1 MSGIIKIV
9 LNSGKDQSPKR
20 FHPWIFSG
28 AVKRVEGE
36 VKNGDIVEVY
46 SHSNEFLGMGHYQKG
61 SIMVRLF
68 SFEKVE
74 PDTRQ
79 NESFG
84 LATFWKSKIQ
94 KAYDYRQ
101 SIGLT
106 NDANTNVYRL
116 VYGEGDGL
124 PGLIID
130 FYNGTA
136 VFQAHSIGMYRE
148 RHHIVEALKEVYGDK
163 LKSVYDKSK
172 ESLGVSGTKVPQ
184 ESEEENELRN
194 GYLFGSGSEKE
205 VLENAHKFS
214 IDWEEGQKT
223 GFFIDQRENRKLV
236 AQYAPGKKVLDCFC
250 YAGGFSVYALKAG
263 AAEVHSVD
271 SSKAAIKLTD
281 NNINLNFGE
290 AANHISHVADA
301 FDYLGAHSGE
311 YDMMIIDPPAF
322 AKHRD
327 ARHQAV
333 MGYRRLN
340 ALAIKGIKPGGI
352 IFTFSCSQ
360 VVDKYLFH
368 GAITAAAID
377 AGRNVRIV
385 KYLSHPVDHPISIYH
400 PEGEYLKGMILFVE

>member
-1 MSGIIKIV
+1 MNGITKIV

-28 AVKRVEGE
+28 AVKKVPDSL
-36 VKNGDIVEVY
+36 KNGDIVEVY
-46 SHSNEFLGMGHYQKG
+46 SSKDEYLGTGHYQKG
-61 SIMVRLF
+61 SIMVRIF
-68 SFEKVE
+68 SFEKIV
-74 PDTRQ
+74 PDA
-79 NESFG
+79 S
-84 LATFWKSKIQ
+84 FWKSKIQ
-94 KAYDYRQ
+94 SAFNYRR

-106 NDANTNVYRL
+106 NDAGTNVYRL

-124 PGLIID
+124 AGLIID
-130 FYNGTA
+130 YYNGTA
-136 VFQAHSIGMYRE
+136 VIQAHSIGMYRE
-148 RHHIVEALKEVYGDK
+148 RDFIVQALKEIYGEK
-163 LKSVYDKSK
+163 LKAVYDKSK
-172 ESLGVSGTKVPQ
+172 ESLGSSGTKVPL
-184 ESEEENELRN
+184 ESEEESELKN
-194 GYLFGSGSEKE
+194 GYLFGSDNEKQ
-205 VLENAHKFS
+205 VLENGHKFH

-236 AQYAPGKKVLDCFC
+236 AQFAPGKKVLDCFC

-263 AAEVHSVD
+263 AAGVHSVD

-281 NNINLNFGE
+281 TNISLNFGE
-290 AANHISHVADA
+290 GSKHTSFVADA
-301 FDYLGAHSGE
+301 FDFLQSHTSE

-368 GAITAAAID
+368 GAITAAAIET
-377 AGRNVRIV
+377 GRNVRIL
-385 KYLSHPVDHPISIYH
+385 KYLSQPADHPISIYH
-400 PEGEYLKGMILFVE
+400 PEGEYLKGMILYIE

>member
-1 MSGIIKIV
+1 MSEITKLY

-28 AVKRVEGE
+28 AVKRVEGD
-36 VKNGDIVEVY
+36 VKNGDVVEVY
-46 SHSNEFLGMGHYQKG
+46 SSSNEYLCTGHYQKG
-61 SIMVRLF
+61 SIMVRIF
-68 SFEKVE
+68 SFEKIV
-74 PDTRQ
+74 PD
-79 NESFG
+79 
-84 LATFWKSKIQ
+84 AAFWKSKIQ
-94 KAYDYRQ
+94 KAFDYRQ

-106 NDANTNVYRL
+106 NDANANVYRL

-124 PGLIID
+124 PGLIVD
-130 FYNGTA
+130 YYNGTA
-136 VFQAHSIGMYRE
+136 VIQAHSIGMYRE
-148 RHHIVEALKEVYGDK
+148 RHFIVEALKETYGEE
-163 LKSVYDKSK
+163 LKAVYDKSK
-172 ESLGVSGTKVPQ
+172 ESLGASGDKIPAEIME
-184 ESEEENELRN
+184 ESGLKN
-194 GYLFGSGSEKE
+194 GYLFGSGNEKQ
-205 VLENAHKFS
+205 VIENGNTFQ

-236 AQYAPGKKVLDCFC
+236 AEFASGKKVLDCFC

-263 AAEVHSVD
+263 ATEVHSVD
-271 SSKAAIKLTD
+271 SSKAAIALTD
-281 NNINLNFGE
+281 NNIGLNKATGVQTSF
-290 AANHISHVADA
+290 VADA
-301 FDYLGAHSGE
+301 FDFLAGNAGK

-360 VVDKYLFH
+360 VVDKNLFH

-377 AGRNVRIV
+377 TGRNVRIL
-385 KYLSHPVDHPISIYH
+385 KYLSQPADHPISIYH
-400 PEGEYLKGMILFVE
+400 PEGEYLKGMIIYVE

>member
-1 MSGIIKIV
+1 MSEIIKIV

-28 AVKRVEGE
+28 AVKRVEGD
-36 VKNGDIVEVY
+36 VKNGDVVEVY
-46 SHSNEFLGMGHYQKG
+46 SHSNECLGTGHYQKG

-68 SFEKVE
+68 SFKKIV
-74 PDTRQ
+74 PD
-79 NESFG
+79 
-84 LATFWKSKIQ
+84 AAFWKTKIQ
-94 KAYDYRQ
+94 SAYDYRQ

-106 NDANTNVYRL
+106 DNESTNVYRL

-136 VFQAHSIGMYRE
+136 VIQAHSIGMYRE
-148 RHHIVEALKEVYGDK
+148 RHFFVEALKEIYGER

-172 ESLGVSGTKVPQ
+172 ESLGVSGTKIPVDI
-184 ESEEENELRN
+184 EIENELKN
-194 GYLFGSGSEKE
+194 GYLYGNGSEKK
-205 VLENAHKFS
+205 VLENGHKFS

-250 YAGGFSVYALKAG
+250 YAGGFSVYAMKAG
-263 AAEVHSVD
+263 ASEVHSVD

-290 AANHISHVADA
+290 VTNHTSHAADA
-301 FDYLGAHSGE
+301 FDFLGSHASE

-340 ALAIKGIKPGGI
+340 ALAIKAIKPGGI

-360 VVDKYLFH
+360 VVDRNLFQ

-377 AGRNVRIV
+377 SGRTVRIL
-385 KYLSHPVDHPISIYH
+385 KYLSHPADHPISIYH

>member
-1 MSGIIKIV
+1 MSEITKII

-20 FHPWIFSG
+20 FHPWVFSG
-28 AVKRVEGE
+28 AVKKIPDHL
-36 VKNGDIVEVY
+36 KNGDVVEVY
-46 SHSNEFLGMGHYQKG
+46 SSKDEYLGTGHYQKG

-68 SFEKVE
+68 SFNKIV
-74 PDTRQ
+74 PDA
-79 NESFG
+79 G
-84 LATFWKSKIQ
+84 FWESKIQ
-94 KAYDYRQ
+94 SAFNYRQ
-101 SIGLT
+101 AIGLMS
-106 NDANTNVYRL
+106 DENTNVYRL

-130 FYNGTA
+130 YYNGTA

-148 RHHIVEALKEVYGDK
+148 RNHIVSALKEIYGDK
-163 LKSVYDKSK
+163 LKAVYDKSK
-172 ESLGVSGTKVPQ
+172 ESLGASGTKVPL
-184 ESEEENELRN
+184 ENEEASELKN
-194 GYLFGSGSEKE
+194 GYLFGSDDQKQ
-205 VLENAHKFS
+205 VMENGNKFH

-236 AQYAPGKKVLDCFC
+236 AEYASGKKVLDCFC
-250 YAGGFSVYALKAG
+250 YAGGFSTYALKAG

-271 SSKAAIKLTD
+271 SSKTAIKLTD
-281 NNINLNFGE
+281 TNINLNFGE
-290 AANHISHVADA
+290 EARQTSFVADA
-301 FDYLGAHSGE
+301 FEFLGSHSSE

-368 GAITAAAID
+368 GAITAAAIES
-377 AGRNVRIV
+377 GRTVRIL
-385 KYLSHPVDHPISIYH
+385 KYLSQPADHPISIYH
-400 PEGEYLKGMILFVE
+400 PEGEYLKGMILYIE

>member
-1 MSGIIKIV
+1 MSEITKIV
-9 LNSGKDQSPKR
+9 LNSGKEQSPKR

-28 AVKRVEGE
+28 AVKKIPEHI
-36 VKNGDIVEVY
+36 KNGDVVEVY
-46 SHSNEFLGMGHYQKG
+46 SSKDEYLGTGHYQKG

-68 SFEKVE
+68 SFEKVL
-74 PDTRQ
+74 PD
-79 NESFG
+79 
-84 LATFWKSKIQ
+84 AAFWKSKIQ
-94 KAYDYRQ
+94 KAFNYRQ

-106 NDANTNVYRL
+106 DDANTNVYRL

-130 FYNGTA
+130 YYNGTA
-136 VFQAHSIGMYRE
+136 VIQAHSIGMYRE
-148 RHHIVEALKEVYGDK
+148 RHFFVEALKEIYGEK

-172 ESLGVSGTKVPQ
+172 ESLGASGTKVP
-184 ESEEENELRN
+184 SDGEEIELKN
-194 GYLFGSGSEKE
+194 SYLFGTGSEKE
-205 VLENAHKFS
+205 VLENGDKFS

-236 AQYAPGKKVLDCFC
+236 AQYAKGKKVLDCFC

-263 AAEVHSVD
+263 ATEVHSVD

-290 AANHISHVADA
+290 VTNHTSFTADA
-301 FDYLGAHSGE
+301 FDFLGSHSSE
-311 YDMMIIDPPAF
+311 YDMMIVDPPAF

-360 VVDKYLFH
+360 VVDKSLFN

-377 AGRNVRIV
+377 SGRNVRIA
-385 KYLSHPVDHPISIYH
+385 KYLSHPADHPISIYH
-400 PEGEYLKGMILFVE
+400 PEGEYLKGMILHVE

>member
-1 MSGIIKIV
+1 MSEIIKIV

-36 VKNGDIVEVY
+36 VKNGDIAEVY
-46 SHSNEFLGMGHYQKG
+46 SSGNEYLGTGHYQKG

-68 SFEKVE
+68 SFEKIV
-74 PDTRQ
+74 PDA
-79 NESFG
+79 S
-84 LATFWKSKIQ
+84 FWKSKIQ
-94 KAYDYRQ
+94 KAYDYRN

-106 NDANTNVYRL
+106 KGANTNVYRL

-130 FYNGTA
+130 FYNETA

-148 RHHIVEALKEVYGDK
+148 RNSIVEALKEIYGEK
-163 LKSVYDKSK
+163 LKAVYDKSK
-172 ESLGVSGTKVPQ
+172 ESLGSSGTKVP
-184 ESEEENELRN
+184 SEGAEENTEIKN
-194 GYLFGSGSEKE
+194 GYLFGNGSEKE
-205 VLENAHKFS
+205 VLENGHKFS

-236 AQYAPGKKVLDCFC
+236 AEYANGKKVLDCFC
-250 YAGGFSVYALKAG
+250 YAGGFSVYALKSG
-263 AAEVHSVD
+263 AVEVHSVD
-271 SSKAAIKLTD
+271 SSKSAIKLTD
-281 NNINLNFGE
+281 NNINLNFGDE
-290 AANHISHVADA
+290 SRHTSFVADA
-301 FDYLGAHSGE
+301 FEFLGSHSHE
-311 YDMMIIDPPAF
+311 YDMIVIDPPAF

-340 ALAIKGIKPGGI
+340 ALAIKGIKPSGI

-360 VVDKYLFH
+360 VVDKYLFQ

-377 AGRNVRIV
+377 SGRNVRIL
-385 KYLSHPVDHPISIYH
+385 KFLSHPADHPISIYH
-400 PEGEYLKGMILFVE
+400 PEGEYLKGMILYVE